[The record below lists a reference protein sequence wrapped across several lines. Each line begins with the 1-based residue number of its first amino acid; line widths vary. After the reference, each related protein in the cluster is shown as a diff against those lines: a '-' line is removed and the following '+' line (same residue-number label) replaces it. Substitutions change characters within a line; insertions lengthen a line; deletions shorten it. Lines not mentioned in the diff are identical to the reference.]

1 MSNFFSSYRNLITR
15 VKKSIERGLITMK
28 KKYFFL
34 FFIALLFS
42 SVFTGCS
49 LEKKSS
55 NNVTGKVTSNQT
67 ADLIF
72 KNGEVYTVD
81 KDRSWEKAVAVKNG
95 KILYVGDNKGVA
107 AFKGNDTRVI
117 DLKGKM
123 VMPGF
128 TDSHNHAYLMAES
141 LFWLSLNPYSTV
153 EKRQQAI
160 KDYLKEHPNIKQL
173 RGVGWDD
180 IKRDSKSR
188 GLAPKELLDQVV
200 PDIPAVFI
208 SNGHHSILV
217 NSKALEIAGID
228 KNTPDPQG
236 GTIERDPKT
245 GEPTG
250 ILNEFSAENL
260 VINVLPQPDFTVK
273 QYKKTLLTWQ
283 KTAAEDGVT
292 SVFVPV
298 HYPTESLLKAF
309 EELDNAGKLTVRYDL
324 GLWAD
329 ENKGTKQIGGLKELR
344 DKYQGKSYKIDTIKI
359 FADGVGENK
368 LVWDQNV
375 LEKTVAALDKEGF
388 RVYIHAIGNQGFYP
402 SHNALD
408 AFEYAAKLNGKRDSR
423 HVITH
428 LDWVKE
434 DDVARFKDLGVIPAP
449 QPSWFGK
456 DWYTNVR
463 GEGLKELNHM
473 GSYFEAGI
481 PVASSSDFP
490 STDTFKRDMYP
501 LTGLEVGIT
510 RLDPDK
516 TTEDGLNKV
525 VWPKEKASLEDMITS
540 YTING
545 AHLIF
550 QEDER
555 GSIEAGKKA
564 DLIVLDKNLFQIP
577 VTSIGEAK
585 VLMTFFEGKEV
596 FRHPN
601 Y

>member
-1 MSNFFSSYRNLITR
+1 
-15 VKKSIERGLITMK
+15 MK
-28 KKYFFL
+28 KKYFLL

-81 KDRSWEKAVAVKNG
+81 KDRSWGKAVAVKNG

-434 DDVARFKDLGVIPAP
+434 DDVARFKDLGAIPVP

>member
-1 MSNFFSSYRNLITR
+1 
-15 VKKSIERGLITMK
+15 MK
-28 KKYFFL
+28 KKYFLL

-55 NNVTGKVTSNQT
+55 NKVTGKVTSNQT

-95 KILYVGDNKGVA
+95 KILYVGDNKGAA

-141 LFWLSLNPYSTV
+141 LFWLSLNPYFTV

-250 ILNEFSAENL
+250 VLNEFSAENL

-329 ENKGTKQIGGLKELR
+329 ENKGTKQIGRLKELR
-344 DKYQGKSYKIDTIKI
+344 NKYQGKSYKIDTIKI

-368 LVWDQNV
+368 LVWDQNI

-408 AFEYAAKLNGKRDSR
+408 AFESAAKLNGKRDSR

-434 DDVARFKDLGVIPAP
+434 DDVARFKDLGVIPTP

-516 TTEDGLNKV
+516 TTEDDLNKV

>member
-1 MSNFFSSYRNLITR
+1 
-15 VKKSIERGLITMK
+15 MK

-368 LVWDQNV
+368 LVWDQIV

-449 QPSWFGK
+449 QPPWFGK
-456 DWYTNVR
+456 DWYANVR